1 MPIRPTFG
9 TRSKATSPQPTP
21 YLKLR
26 SELSDAEYGRVTRGA
41 AQSQLAKSLLFKHY
55 YYYERF
61 GLGGSAEDV
70 AGLQKARDLFSEV
83 MNSHEYALM
92 VPLPPKTRKDY
103 LYALLCNSS
112 FVDLPSENNVYDS
125 ENNMESV
132 WEIQY
137 GDAQAYQ
144 NNPWLNGYYSGG
156 ALNEQYFSPHETSY
170 RNHEANPSMYFAFET
185 EGAPAG
191 FDRDPR
197 CYASLY
203 FDGDMLDFDPNSKY
217 YKPFTTGINSKRIAK
232 SRSLK
237 LPTGIESLGIKKTH
251 FPIYWNGP
259 MAPFNDPVNK
269 RVIRYADVLLMYA
282 ETMYLLNDDG
292 SGLDALNQV
301 RRRVDMPDVTALTP
315 KPSSMNAMW
324 NWLLRTTGGSTS

>member
-1 MPIRPTFG
+1 
-9 TRSKATSPQPTP
+9 
-21 YLKLR
+21 
-26 SELSDAEYGRVTRGA
+26 
-41 AQSQLAKSLLFKHY
+41 
-55 YYYERF
+55 
-61 GLGGSAEDV
+61 
-70 AGLQKARDLFSEV
+70 

-112 FVDLPSENNVYDS
+112 FLDLPSENNVYDS

-132 WEIQY
+132 WEVQY

-144 NNPWLNGYYSGG
+144 NNPWLSGYYSGG

-191 FDRDPR
+191 FDRNRKDVTPA
-197 CYASLY
+197 CISTETLV
-203 FDGDMLDFDPNSKY
+203 DFDPNSKY

-232 SRSLK
+232 SRGLQ

-282 ETMYLLNDDG
+282 ETMYLLGENG
-292 SGLDALNQV
+292 PGLDALNQV
-301 RRRVDMPDVTALTP
+301 RRRVDMPDVTALTTDAIIHERDVELAFEDHRWFDLVRWSFSP
-315 KPSSMNAMW
+315 EWGIDWSKIDWGIDAANSINPFVKGKNEFFPIPI
-324 NWLLRTTGGSTS
+324 NELNVNGGLLHQNPGW